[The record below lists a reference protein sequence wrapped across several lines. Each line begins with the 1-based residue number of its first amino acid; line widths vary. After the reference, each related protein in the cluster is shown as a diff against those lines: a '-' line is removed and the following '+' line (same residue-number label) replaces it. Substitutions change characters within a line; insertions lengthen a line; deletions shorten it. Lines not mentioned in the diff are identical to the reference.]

1 MKGKAAF
8 VLGAGL
14 GYLLGTPAGREK
26 LTKAKSKLTESWNDP
41 RVQEKVGDLRNKA
54 TSGSSGSSSEDPWAS
69 PSPDVSS
76 PSSSTSGTS
85 TTGSS
90 TTGSSTPGSSTS
102 GSPGGSDL
110 GGSSGSGY
118 RSTP

>member
-26 LTKAKSKLTESWNDP
+26 LDKVKAKLTDKWNDP
-41 RVQEKVGDLRNKA
+41 RVQEKVSDLRGKA
-54 TSGSSGSSSEDPWAS
+54 TSGSSDDPWAS

-76 PSSSTSGTS
+76 PSSST
-85 TTGSS
+85 TG
-90 TTGSSTPGSSTS
+90 GP
-102 GSPGGSDL
+102 DL
-110 GGSSGSGY
+110 GGTTDSDY